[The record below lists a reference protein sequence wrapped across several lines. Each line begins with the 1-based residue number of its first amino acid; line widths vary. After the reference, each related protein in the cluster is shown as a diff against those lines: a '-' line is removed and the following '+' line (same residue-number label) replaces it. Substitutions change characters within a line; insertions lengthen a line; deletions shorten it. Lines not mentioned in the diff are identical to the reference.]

1 MNVIVANK
9 YKDLINNSNIQ
20 IMKVMSGVFKVS
32 EIANS
37 FSGMYYQKIIIDAT
51 ALEGFPKKEVLK
63 DLASRFDTEK
73 LILFLPP
80 DNSPP
85 KSFLSYLVG
94 INIYNFTDN
103 IKGVI
108 QLINKSNTYDDVM
121 EYSNINVPKEKS
133 EDNNTYGFQST
144 YLDNGKCVILG
155 IQSVTKGISSTEL
168 VYMLKKNLT
177 SVYKKNVIA
186 VEIDKKDFVFFNDKE
201 MLSINSNKIGEFVN
215 LINGLDVV
223 LVDLDHNNKNIN
235 ICTDVLY
242 LVDPSLYLV
251 NELMYTNKR
260 VFDSLK
266 GKKIVLVNSLL
277 EQKDINIFAREAGI
291 SIYFNLPPL
300 NDRIVNPVLNDLLF
314 KLGIVQGNG
323 VDNSK
328 KGLFDFFK

>member
-37 FSGMYYQKIIIDAT
+37 FNGMYYQKIVIDAT

-80 DNSPP
+80 DDSPP
-85 KSFLSYLVG
+85 KSFLSYLVS

-103 IKGVI
+103 IKGVT
-108 QLINKSNTYDDVM
+108 QLINKSNTYEDVK
-121 EYSNINVPKEKS
+121 EYSVINRPNVKRANNNMNDFGS
-133 EDNNTYGFQST
+133 SYIDNT
-144 YLDNGKCVILG
+144 KCVILG
-155 IQSVTKGISSTEL
+155 VQSVTKGISSTEL

-177 SVYKKNVIA
+177 NVYKKNVIA
-186 VEIDKKDFVFFNDKE
+186 IEIDKKDFVYFNDKE
-201 MLSINSNKIGEFVN
+201 MMSINSNKLGEF
-215 LINGLDVV
+215 INMANSLDVV
-223 LVDLDHNNKNIN
+223 LVDLGHGKNVN
-235 ICTDVLY
+235 VCTDTLY

-251 NELMYTNKR
+251 NELMFTNKR
-260 VFDSLK
+260 AFDTLK
-266 GKKIVLVNSLL
+266 GKKVILVNSLL
-277 EQKDINIFAREAGI
+277 EQKDINVFAREAGI

-314 KLGIVQGNG
+314 KLGIVQNSEA
-323 VDNSK
+323 DNSSK
-328 KGLFDFFK
+328 KGFLDLFK